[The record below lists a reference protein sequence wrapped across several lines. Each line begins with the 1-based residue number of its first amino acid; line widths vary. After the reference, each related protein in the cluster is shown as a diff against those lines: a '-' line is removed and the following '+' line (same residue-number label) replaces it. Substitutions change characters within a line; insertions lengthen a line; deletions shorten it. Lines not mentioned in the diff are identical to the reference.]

1 MSGILTP
8 HAAFEL
14 VSEIKKRYDVTLHLH
29 CHATTGMAEM
39 ALLKAIE
46 AGVDGVDTAISS
58 MSATYGHPATE
69 ALVATSPA
77 RRTTPASIS
86 TGWRASPTSARCVR
100 STTPSKAS
108 LRAPTAVSSS
118 PVPGGMLTN
127 LESQLKQQS
136 AAHRLDEVLA
146 EIPACARTSASS
158 RW

>member
-58 MSATYGHPATE
+58 RGATYGHPATE
-69 ALVATSPA
+69 ALVATLAGTPYDTGLDIHRLESIAAYFREVRKIPRLRRPA
-77 RRTTPASIS
+77 EGHRQPY
-86 TGWRASPTSARCVR
+86 P
-100 STTPSKAS
+100 
-108 LRAPTAVSSS
+108 SS
-118 PVPGGMLTN
+118 PRCRAGCLHQP
-127 LESQLKQQS
+127 
-136 AAHRLDEVLA
+136 
-146 EIPACARTSASS
+146 
-158 RW
+158 